1 VSVAERESTA
11 RARRDRP
18 AAVEGPSSLRMAI
31 DVRSTSLTV
40 LATAAAVGLLWWA
53 QAVFVPVL
61 LSILI
66 SYALEPFVVF
76 LERCRIPRMLG
87 VFVVLISVVA
97 GVGYGMYALG
107 VPAATFLD
115 QMPGQAQKLR
125 LELEKRTGEGSSAID
140 RVQQAASELERV
152 AGAAAK
158 PAPTPAGVQRV
169 RIEEPPFRLGDL
181 AWRGS
186 RGLVEFL
193 AEIAVVFFLTSY
205 LMLAGD
211 FFRRKFVGMAG
222 PSLSRRRLI
231 VRILNDVNIQIRRFL
246 YARALISVIVAVATW
261 AVLASL
267 GMNQSVMWGV
277 IAGVLNI
284 IPYVGPLAAI
294 AGITIAGFAQFGTL
308 AQTGLV
314 CGASSAVAFLE
325 GNVITPKLTGR
336 AGSMNAAAIFTSILF
351 WGWLWGVWGML
362 LAVPVMTALKAAC
375 GRVEELRPLAAL
387 LSE

>member
-1 VSVAERESTA
+1 
-11 RARRDRP
+11 
-18 AAVEGPSSLRMAI
+18 MAI

-40 LATAAAVGLLWWA
+40 LAAAAAVGLLWWA

-66 SYALEPFVVF
+66 SYTLEPLVVF
-76 LERCRIPRMLG
+76 LERRRIPRALG
-87 VFVVLISVVA
+87 VFVVLISVIA
-97 GVGYGMYALG
+97 AAGYGMYALG

-115 QMPGQAQKLR
+115 QMPAQAQKLR
-125 LELEKRTGEGSSAID
+125 LELEKRTREGPSAID
-140 RVQQAASELERV
+140 RVQEAASELERA

-158 PAPTPAGVQRV
+158 PTPTPAGVQRV

-186 RGLVEFL
+186 RGLVDFL
-193 AEIAVVFFLTSY
+193 AEIAVVFFLTFY

-211 FFRRKFVGMAG
+211 FFRRKFAGMAG
-222 PSLSRRRLI
+222 PSLSRRRLV

-267 GMNQSVMWGV
+267 GMNQPVMWGV
-277 IAGVLNI
+277 IAGVLNVV
-284 IPYVGPLAAI
+284 PYVGPLAAI

-314 CGASSAVAFLE
+314 CGASSAVAFVE

-362 LAVPVMTALKAAC
+362 LAVPMLVVIKSICDQIEDFKPFGEML
-375 GRVEELRPLAAL
+375 GE
-387 LSE
+387 